1 MNPIAFQIGPIAVHW
16 YGILIVVGIIA
27 ASYLSTLLARRVG
40 EDPEFVW
47 DALTW
52 CVILGV
58 IGARLYH
65 VLTPTPSMG
74 VDQWYYFRHPEKILA
89 TWEGGLGIYGAVA
102 GGALGLYIAA
112 RRAKKNILRWMDIVA
127 PGVALAQA
135 IGRWGNFINQELYGK
150 PTDLPWGIF
159 IDRAHRLPGY
169 EQFERFH
176 PTFLY
181 ESLWNVITCA
191 VLVYLIW
198 RFHDRL
204 AKGIITALYFI
215 SYSSVRFLLEFIR
228 LDSPAIGKLAVAQ
241 IVALA
246 IIVFATG
253 FIVWRVKRGPE
264 SETESA
270 ATATTEAT
278 LPTTEEPAAT
288 EKAASPSEETS
299 Q

>member
-1 MNPIAFQIGPIAVHW
+1 MNPIAFKIGPLAVHW
-16 YGILIVVGIIA
+16 YGILIMVGIIA
-27 ASYLSTLLARRVG
+27 AAYLATVLARRMG
-40 EDPEFVW
+40 ENPEFVW

-74 VDQWYYFRHPEKILA
+74 VDQWYYFRHPEEILA
-89 TWEGGLGIYGAVA
+89 TWKGGLGIYGAIA

-112 RRAKKNILRWMDIVA
+112 RRAKKDILRWTDIVA
-127 PGVALAQA
+127 PGLALAQA

-181 ESLWNVITCA
+181 ESLWNLITCA

-198 RFHDRL
+198 RFRDRL

-228 LDSPAIGKLAVAQ
+228 LDSPMAGKLSVAQ
-241 IVALA
+241 IVALVLIA
-246 IIVFATG
+246 LAIVF
-253 FIVWRVKRGPE
+253 IIWRVKKGPE
-264 SETESA
+264 
-270 ATATTEAT
+270 TTDPKG
-278 LPTTEEPAAT
+278 LEEPLGSVEPQT
-288 EKAASPSEETS
+288 DEG
-299 Q
+299 